1 MLGGQQEF
9 FVLHLIFRTRA
20 LHWPVV
26 WALLKGVA
34 VVVVIL
40 TLVFLVIDFVGRKK

>member
-1 MLGGQQEF
+1 LLGQQEF
-9 FVLHLIFRTRA
+9 LVLHLTFRIVA

-26 WALLKGVA
+26 WVLLKGVII
-34 VVVVIL
+34 VVVIL